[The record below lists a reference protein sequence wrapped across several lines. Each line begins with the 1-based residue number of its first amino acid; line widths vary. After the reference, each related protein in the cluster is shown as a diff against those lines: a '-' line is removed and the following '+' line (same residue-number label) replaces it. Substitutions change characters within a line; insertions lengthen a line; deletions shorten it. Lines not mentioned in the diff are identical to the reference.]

1 LDINMPLYTF
11 KNTKTNEEYDEVMS
25 YEELIEYLKQ
35 DNIEQVFKMNMFR
48 YSDGNGIKDQFTDWC
63 RDSKVE
69 GKGSFNPY
77 GKAKKG
83 FKNGKEKN

>member
-1 LDINMPLYTF
+1 
-11 KNTKTNEEYDEVMS
+11 
-25 YEELIEYLKQ
+25 
-35 DNIEQVFKMNMFR
+35 MFR
-48 YSDGNGIKDQFTDWC
+48 YSDGNGMKDQFTDWC

-83 FKNGKEKN
+83 FKDGKKKN